1 MLMLLAFLVALAVL
15 IVVHEF
21 GHYQVAK
28 WCGVRVL
35 RFSVGFG
42 KPIYSKVFGKDQ
54 TEFVVAGIPLGG
66 YVKMLDER
74 EIDEEDKNK
83 FAQDLHRA
91 FNRQAP
97 LKRIAIVAAGPIANL
112 LLAIFFYWILTLQGV
127 TGVIAKV
134 DSPPVGSAADI
145 AGIKQGDLILS
156 LAGKPI
162 VSWQDLQWRLLQVL
176 PADQPINIQIKTIAG
191 ENHNIKLDASKLD
204 SAKLD
209 ENIMQN
215 LGFSLYQPDLPA
227 VIGEIQAK
235 SVAEKARLRLGD
247 KIISIDG
254 LAIKDWKSLVEYI
267 RSHPNKSISMEIL
280 RDEKLLVIQAVL
292 DQSIEKNSTIGRLGV
307 GPSIAHDEVNQML
320 VTRYYKP
327 LDAMAEA
334 INKTW
339 QTSVFSLKMLF
350 KMISGHA
357 SLKTISGPVTIAN
370 FAGQS
375 AHLGW
380 KPYLAFLAILSIS
393 LGVLNL
399 LPVPILDG
407 GHIVYYTVEIIRGR
421 PLSESVMMVGQKV
434 GFVILGALMLL
445 ALYNDF
451 DRLLTG
457 SF

>member
-1 MLMLLAFLVALAVL
+1 MLMLLAFLAALAVL

-162 VSWQDLQWRLLQVL
+162 VSWQDLQWKLLQVL

-235 SVAEKARLRLGD
+235 SVAEKANLRLGD

-267 RSHPNKSISMEIL
+267 RSHPNKSISHSNGVACSNPSLISQPTPRASTCRRPGAAKASSEAASKNTKME
-280 RDEKLLVIQAVL
+280 ENMPSYFCQAAG
-292 DQSIEKNSTIGRLGV
+292 E
-307 GPSIAHDEVNQML
+307 
-320 VTRYYKP
+320 
-327 LDAMAEA
+327 
-334 INKTW
+334 
-339 QTSVFSLKMLF
+339 
-350 KMISGHA
+350 
-357 SLKTISGPVTIAN
+357 PV
-370 FAGQS
+370 
-375 AHLGW
+375 
-380 KPYLAFLAILSIS
+380 K
-393 LGVLNL
+393 
-399 LPVPILDG
+399 
-407 GHIVYYTVEIIRGR
+407 R
-421 PLSESVMMVGQKV
+421 
-434 GFVILGALMLL
+434 
-445 ALYNDF
+445 
-451 DRLLTG
+451 
-457 SF
+457 

>member
-1 MLMLLAFLVALAVL
+1 
-15 IVVHEF
+15 
-21 GHYQVAK
+21 
-28 WCGVRVL
+28 
-35 RFSVGFG
+35 
-42 KPIYSKVFGKDQ
+42 
-54 TEFVVAGIPLGG
+54 
-66 YVKMLDER
+66 
-74 EIDEEDKNK
+74 
-83 FAQDLHRA
+83 
-91 FNRQAP
+91 
-97 LKRIAIVAAGPIANL
+97 
-112 LLAIFFYWILTLQGV
+112 
-127 TGVIAKV
+127 
-134 DSPPVGSAADI
+134 
-145 AGIKQGDLILS
+145 
-156 LAGKPI
+156 
-162 VSWQDLQWRLLQVL
+162 
-176 PADQPINIQIKTIAG
+176 
-191 ENHNIKLDASKLD
+191 
-204 SAKLD
+204 
-209 ENIMQN
+209 
-215 LGFSLYQPDLPA
+215 
-227 VIGEIQAK
+227 
-235 SVAEKARLRLGD
+235 
-247 KIISIDG
+247 
-254 LAIKDWKSLVEYI
+254 
-267 RSHPNKSISMEIL
+267 MEIL

-407 GHIVYYTVEIIRGR
+407 GHIVYYTVEMIRGR
-421 PLSESVMMVGQKV
+421 PLSESLMMVGQKV